1 MGPSIRRGAVLAL
14 ALGLLAAS
22 AIGCGETVIDD
33 VKTEE
38 AIEQNLESSL
48 GKKVQEVDCPSDV
61 EVKAKETFECTVRLG
76 GGKEETVRLRILN
89 EDADVAVVGLQP
101 DE

>member
-1 MGPSIRRGAVLAL
+1 MSNSGRLAVLAL
-14 ALGLLAAS
+14 ALALAVVLA
-22 AIGCGETVIDD
+22 GCGETVIDD
-33 VKTEE
+33 VKTED

-61 EVKAKETFECTVRLG
+61 EVEAKATFECSITLA